1 MGCSQIKESQVVPQQ
16 RKVVVHAPS
25 SPSKDDRQYSLYTV
39 KEELSDMEQSY
50 APSKRQSIL
59 TPLEMGLERRNV

>member
-1 MGCSQIKESQVVPQQ
+1 MGCTIIKESQVVPQR

-25 SPSKDDRQYSLYTV
+25 EPSKDDRQYSLYTV

-59 TPLEMGLERRNV
+59 TPLETGFDKRNV